1 MILTIKCI
9 QSNICIN
16 NHYDHH
22 FIAPKLY
29 TMKQSF
35 ILSIFLFFTIIG
47 FSQVT
52 NSDFKTDSIAVQKSV
67 QYTCSMHPEV
77 ITDKPGYCPKCG
89 MQLVE
94 KSKLSDSKNTS
105 MMHPMMM
112 DGMNDSNH
120 KKKFPMML
128 IMAGMMVFMGIFVM
142 VSHNR

>member
-1 MILTIKCI
+1 M
-9 QSNICIN
+9 QSNTCIN
-16 NHYDHH
+16 NHYNYD
-22 FIAPKLY
+22 FIVPELY

-47 FSQVT
+47 FSQVA
-52 NSDFKTDSIAVQKSV
+52 NSDIKADSTSVLKSV
-67 QYTCSMHPEV
+67 QYTCSMHPE
-77 ITDKPGYCPKCG
+77 IISDKPGNCPKCG

-94 KSKLSDSKNTS
+94 KSELSDSKNMS

-120 KKKFPMML
+120 KKKFPMMF
-128 IMAGMMVFMGIFVM
+128 IMVGMMVIMGIAVI